1 MRRRR
6 RKKHTPDQMEQQRRG
21 RKIFR
26 VLGRVLL
33 TGIVLAAAVVAMT
46 VFFRVKTIS
55 VEGAEQYGSEELIA
69 GMDVQ
74 KGDNLY
80 LWNKNRV
87 LSDLMHSFPYLES
100 AQLRRKLPDGL
111 VLTVTECTAAAAVR
125 NEDNTFTYISAGGK
139 VLENNAADGGL
150 PTVLGVTLNAQIGDF
165 LATGTDAHVDA
176 MLNVLENMD
185 AAGLLEKMSFL
196 NLNDLTDVRIGYDKR
211 FDIRAG
217 SLDDLTY
224 RLRFAQTVISNRLS
238 ASDIGRLYWDAQNR
252 LHFVPET
259 AEDVARSG
267 TDQAGDNPV
276 TSPAYTNPDGEVG
289 TTDNTTDNTNGDDS
303 TDSSSTVRITRI
315 IPMIR
320 ITRTIRPMTNPTMTA
335 ATMIC
340 TTNRITMTAIMT
352 TATMAKAE
360 FFLLLLAKI
369 TENTGKNAKK
379 YSFFPY
385 RPQVCGKDTEK
396 IKFFLRNSLI
406 PVAK

>member
-33 TGIVLAAAVVAMT
+33 TGIVLAAAMVAMT
-46 VFFRVKTIS
+46 VFFKVKTIS

-125 NEDNTFTYISAGGK
+125 NEDNTFTYISAGGT

-150 PTVLGVTLNAQIGDF
+150 PIVLGVTLNAQIGDF

-224 RLRFAQTVISNRLS
+224 RLRFAQTVISDRLS

-289 TTDNTTDNTNGDDS
+289 TTDNTNGDDS
-303 TDSSSTVRITRI
+303 TDSSSDSSDSSD
-315 IPMIR
+315 
-320 ITRTIRPMTNPTMTA
+320 NSDDSDDSD
-335 ATMIC
+335 
-340 TTNRITMTAIMT
+340 
-352 TATMAKAE
+352 
-360 FFLLLLAKI
+360 
-369 TENTGKNAKK
+369 
-379 YSFFPY
+379 YSDDSSY
-385 RPQVCGKDTEK
+385 DESYDDSSYDDSYDESYYDDSDYDDSYDGEG
-396 IKFFLRNSLI
+396 
-406 PVAK
+406 

>member
-74 KGDNLY
+74 KGENLY

-111 VLTVTECTAAAAVR
+111 VLTVTECSAAAAVR

-150 PTVLGVTLNAQIGDF
+150 PIVLGVTLNAQIGDF
-165 LATGTDAHVDA
+165 PC
-176 MLNVLENMD
+176 
-185 AAGLLEKMSFL
+185 
-196 NLNDLTDVRIGYDKR
+196 
-211 FDIRAG
+211 
-217 SLDDLTY
+217 Y
-224 RLRFAQTVISNRLS
+224 RH
-238 ASDIGRLYWDAQNR
+238 GC
-252 LHFVPET
+252 
-259 AEDVARSG
+259 
-267 TDQAGDNPV
+267 
-276 TSPAYTNPDGEVG
+276 
-289 TTDNTTDNTNGDDS
+289 
-303 TDSSSTVRITRI
+303 TR
-315 IPMIR
+315 
-320 ITRTIRPMTNPTMTA
+320 
-335 ATMIC
+335 
-340 TTNRITMTAIMT
+340 
-352 TATMAKAE
+352 
-360 FFLLLLAKI
+360 
-369 TENTGKNAKK
+369 
-379 YSFFPY
+379 
-385 RPQVCGKDTEK
+385 
-396 IKFFLRNSLI
+396 
-406 PVAK
+406 

>member
-1 MRRRR
+1 MKRRR

-21 RKIFR
+21 RKVFR

-74 KGDNLY
+74 MGDNLY

-87 LSDLMHSFPYLES
+87 LSDLMHSFPYLER

-111 VLTVTECTAAAAVR
+111 VLTVTECSAAAAVR

-165 LATGTDAHVDA
+165 LDTGTDAHVDA

-224 RLRFAQTVISNRLS
+224 RLRFAQTVISDRLS

-276 TSPAYTNPDGEVG
+276 TSRRTPIRTVKSVRPTIRTAKSVRLTIRTAMTRPIRAA
-289 TTDNTTDNTNGDDS
+289 TAR
-303 TDSSSTVRITRI
+303 TVRITRI

-335 ATMIC
+335 ATMIR

-385 RPQVCGKDTEK
+385 RPPVCGKDTEK
-396 IKFFLRNSLI
+396 IKFF
-406 PVAK
+406 

>member
-224 RLRFAQTVISNRLS
+224 RLRFAQTVISDRLS

-289 TTDNTTDNTNGDDS
+289 TTDNPDGEVGTTDNPDGDDS
-303 TDSSSTVRITRI
+303 TDSSSDSSDSSD
-315 IPMIR
+315 
-320 ITRTIRPMTNPTMTA
+320 NSDDSDDSD
-335 ATMIC
+335 
-340 TTNRITMTAIMT
+340 
-352 TATMAKAE
+352 
-360 FFLLLLAKI
+360 
-369 TENTGKNAKK
+369 
-379 YSFFPY
+379 YSDDSSY
-385 RPQVCGKDTEK
+385 DEYYDDSSYDDSYDESYYDDSYYDDSYDGEG
-396 IKFFLRNSLI
+396 
-406 PVAK
+406 

>member
-80 LWNKNRV
+80 LWNNNRV
-87 LSDLMHSFPYLES
+87 WSDLMLSFPYLES
-100 AQLRRKLPDGL
+100 APLRRKLPDGL
-111 VLTVTECTAAAAVR
+111 VLTVTECSAAAAVR

-150 PTVLGVTLNAQIGDF
+150 PIVLGVTLNAQIGDF

-176 MLNVLENMD
+176 MLNVLVNMD

-224 RLRFAQTVISNRLS
+224 RLRFAQTVISDRLS

-289 TTDNTTDNTNGDDS
+289 TTDNPDGEVGTTDNTTGDDS
-303 TDSSSTVRITRI
+303 PDASSDSSDSSDNSDYSDDSDIDI
-315 IPMIR
+315 
-320 ITRTIRPMTNPTMTA
+320 
-335 ATMIC
+335 
-340 TTNRITMTAIMT
+340 TAIVRGNRVELQKKLKKMWDFST
-352 TATMAKAE
+352 EVGLAYDVIVSPTVIPYDE
-360 FFLLLLAKI
+360 FEQYKEKLPYYRNIVKEGRKI
-369 TENTGKNAKK
+369 G
-379 YSFFPY
+379 
-385 RPQVCGKDTEK
+385 
-396 IKFFLRNSLI
+396 
-406 PVAK
+406 